1 MVIYNIT
8 YSVPKNKEKEW
19 LSWMQKVHIPE
30 IMEKGNYASHQLVKL
45 LEVQD
50 EDSTAYAVQF
60 YAETKENH
68 MEFNELHQEAFKLKS
83 SREWGQ
89 EVLSFS
95 TLMEIVQ

>member
-1 MVIYNIT
+1 MIIYNIT
-8 YSVPKNKEKEW
+8 YSVPKSKEKEW
-19 LSWMQKVHIPE
+19 LIWMQEVHIPE
-30 IMEKGNYASHQLVKL
+30 IMEKGNYVTHQLVKL

-50 EDSTAYAVQF
+50 EDAAAFAVQF
-60 YAETKENH
+60 YAETKEKH
-68 MEFNELHQEAFKLKS
+68 LEFTVQHQASFKLKS